1 MDDDSNKT
9 KFLNFEQ
16 IKDSKRNQAIKISNP
31 NIFSQDFI
39 FFKNDVLREL
49 KEINNK
55 FENQKRLNT
64 TIKDLISSQDIKLI
78 EFNNKIEIISNRL
91 NDKKA
96 LA

>member
-1 MDDDSNKT
+1 MNDDSNKT

-55 FENQKRLNT
+55 FENQKK
-64 TIKDLISSQDIKLI
+64 IKYDNKR
-78 EFNNKIEIISNRL
+78 FNFITGYKTN
-91 NDKKA
+91 
-96 LA
+96 

>member
-1 MDDDSNKT
+1 MNDDSNKT

-16 IKDSKRNQAIKISNP
+16 IKDQKRNQAIKISNP

-55 FENQKRLNT
+55 FENQKK
-64 TIKDLISSQDIKLI
+64 IKYDNKR
-78 EFNNKIEIISNRL
+78 FNFITGYKTN
-91 NDKKA
+91 
-96 LA
+96 